1 MQQLDFKPVQIATF
15 CDEHIWRMWVACM
28 PEKGDREFHGAAVG
42 FAAAVA

>member
-1 MQQLDFKPVQIATF
+1 MQQLEFKPVQIATF
-15 CDEHIWRMWVACM
+15 CDEHRWMWVACM